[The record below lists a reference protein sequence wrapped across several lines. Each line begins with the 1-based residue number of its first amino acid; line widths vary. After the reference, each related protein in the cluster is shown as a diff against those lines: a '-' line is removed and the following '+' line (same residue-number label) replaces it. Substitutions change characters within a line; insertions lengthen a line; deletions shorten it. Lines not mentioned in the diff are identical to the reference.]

1 MSRWGKS
8 EGERELTV
16 QETKEIAPLPLRRSL
31 QPGTVQSPVPACFV
45 CRTDHPPLRHPAP
58 YSSQGLFWCTLV
70 IRITGSTVARPLHRH
85 PDKAAASHRPQCPC
99 GSSRFCSPGVSLSFS
114 EVSRLRPA
122 AISIPVPIHPVQG
135 NSAQHI

>member
-1 MSRWGKS
+1 M
-8 EGERELTV
+8 GEVRGRERV
-16 QETKEIAPLPLRRSL
+16 NSPGNKGNRSPPIEEELATRNCPKPCPGMLCL
-31 QPGTVQSPVPACFV
+31 QNRP
-45 CRTDHPPLRHPAP
+45 PPLRHPAP

-70 IRITGSTVARPLHRH
+70 ICITGSTVARPLQRH